1 MKNQEYSLLYQEY
14 RSQVVEYNA
23 HNERI
28 IKIKFEME
36 KLWKYKK
43 EYPGTWKEWAEKL
56 ADERNKVENLKM
68 LITSTKYKMRKS
80 NIKHHQN

>member
-1 MKNQEYSLLYQEY
+1 MRNQEYSLLYQEY

-28 IKIKFEME
+28 IKTKFEME

-56 ADERNKVENLKM
+56 TADRQKVANLKM
-68 LITSTKYKMRKS
+68 LIRDTKSKMKKS
-80 NIKHHQN
+80 NVDHPQN

>member
-28 IKIKFEME
+28 IKTKFEME

-43 EYPGTWKEWAEKL
+43 EYPVTWKEWAEKL
-56 ADERNKVENLKM
+56 TADRNKVANLKM
-68 LITSTKYKMRKS
+68 LIRATKSKMKKS
-80 NIKHHQN
+80 NVDHPQN

>member
-1 MKNQEYSLLYQEY
+1 MRNQEYSFLYQEY

-28 IKIKFEME
+28 IKTKFEME
-36 KLWKYKK
+36 KLWKYKN

-56 ADERNKVENLKM
+56 TADRKKVANLKM
-68 LITSTKYKMRKS
+68 LIRATKSKMKKS
-80 NIKHHQN
+80 NVDHPQN

>member
-14 RSQVVEYNA
+14 RNQVVEYNA

-28 IKIKFEME
+28 IKTKFEMG
-36 KLWKYKK
+36 KLWKYKN

-56 ADERNKVENLKM
+56 SADRQKIANLKK
-68 LITSTKYKMRKS
+68 IIRSTKSKMRKS
-80 NIKHHQN
+80 NVAHPQN

>member
-28 IKIKFEME
+28 IKTKFEME
-36 KLWKYKK
+36 RLWKYKK

-56 ADERNKVENLKM
+56 TADRNKVANLKM
-68 LITSTKYKMRKS
+68 LIRATKSKMRKS
-80 NIKHHQN
+80 NVEHPQN